1 MQFKWEHALT
11 SQPAE
16 ETPFLLHVPHD
27 IVFCAA
33 SKMKWFITAAE
44 YSLSLASSFFFYT
57 MGVYGNLQALPLSL
71 KWPLQE
77 EVGNFRKWITKL
89 RAFCYMR
96 GGERTM
102 FCEYTCLTLYNWIM
116 RLKVWWWVS
125 VPNHRTVLNDMAAGM
140 KCFPHTVALGKLY
153 LTGWNRTYAVFV
165 CICVM
170 CVKS

>member
-1 MQFKWEHALT
+1 MRWHHNLQRKHHFCYMYHMTLCSVQRQKWND
-11 SQPAE
+11 
-16 ETPFLLHVPHD
+16 LLQQQN
-27 IVFCAA
+27 IV
-33 SKMKWFITAAE
+33 WVWP
-44 YSLSLASSFFFYT
+44 LVFFFYT